1 MLCSLVIMI
10 FKQCIQCI
18 SVASYMIWTI
28 ANNIDKK
35 YYFNISLYV
44 IHKNIEYNL
53 KMISVAQN
61 VITLL

>member
-1 MLCSLVIMI
+1 
-10 FKQCIQCI
+10 
-18 SVASYMIWTI
+18 MIWTI